1 MSYYVF
7 VCLDCKEEFSER
19 LLISEFE
26 KGGIKCP
33 KCGGSKVTQKVE
45 AFAAVTSRKS

>member
-1 MSYYVF
+1 MPYYVF
-7 VCLDCKEEFSER
+7 VCLDCKQEFTENLR
-19 LLISEFE
+19 IADLG

-33 KCGGSKVTQKVE
+33 QCGGEKTEQQVT

>member
-1 MSYYVF
+1 MSHYAF
-7 VCLDCKEEFSER
+7 VCLECNEEFAQV

-26 KGGIKCP
+26 KGGITCP
-33 KCGGSKVTQKVE
+33 KCGGKRVLQKVE